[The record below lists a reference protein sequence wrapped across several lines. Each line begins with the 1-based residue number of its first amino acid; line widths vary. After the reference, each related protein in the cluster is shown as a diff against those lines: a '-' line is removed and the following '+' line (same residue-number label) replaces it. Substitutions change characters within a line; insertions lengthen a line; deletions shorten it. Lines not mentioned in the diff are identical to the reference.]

1 MACVLSPTT
10 ILVKGGILMIKM
22 SYTALIILLMTVFLG
37 CSSGRIAVLEESQL
51 SQQKR
56 MNEALGQIERI
67 SAESLKAQSDFEQ
80 INKRLLDL
88 EARVNA
94 ISTENVATLQ
104 EIKDDISFLNE
115 QLSRLDK
122 SSVNPGAVRQNH
134 TAIKANGVFKPGGF
148 DLNKA
153 YESAYSDYNAK
164 KYEAA
169 ISGFKEILTVAP
181 TSKLADNS
189 QYWIGESY
197 DALGQ
202 YDNAIDAFNKVFD
215 FRTSNKTAD
224 AHLKIG
230 LIYLKTGRNDLAVEE
245 FKTVITNYPG
255 SGASVIASSKIG
267 ALEQK

>member
-1 MACVLSPTT
+1 MACVLSPVT
-10 ILVKGGILMIKM
+10 ILVKGGIVMIKL
-22 SYTALIILLMTVFLG
+22 SYAASIILLMFVFLG

-67 SAESLKAQSDFEQ
+67 SAESLKTQSDFAQ
-80 INKRLLDL
+80 INQRLQDL
-88 EARVNA
+88 EARVNSL
-94 ISTENVATLQ
+94 STENSATLQ
-104 EIKDDISFLNE
+104 EVKDDISFLSE

-122 SSVNPGAVRQNH
+122 SSLTSGTVKQNRP
-134 TAIKANGVFKPGGF
+134 AIKATGVFKPGGF

-153 YESAYSDYNAK
+153 YDAAYSDYNAK

-169 ISGFKEILTVAP
+169 ITGFKEILTVAP
-181 TSKLADNS
+181 TSQLADNS

-245 FKTVITNYPG
+245 FKTVIENYPG
-255 SGASVIASSKIG
+255 SGASVIASSKLG

>member
-1 MACVLSPTT
+1 
-10 ILVKGGILMIKM
+10 MIKM
-22 SYTALIILLMTVFLG
+22 SYVASILLLMTFFLG

-51 SQQKR
+51 NQQKR

-67 SAESLKAQSDFEQ
+67 SAESLKTQSDFEQ
-80 INKRLLDL
+80 INQRLQEL

-94 ISTENVATLQ
+94 ITTENIATLQ

-122 SSVNPGAVRQNH
+122 SSF
-134 TAIKANGVFKPGGF
+134 KAGGVTEKRSAPKAAGVFKPSGF

-153 YESAYSDYNAK
+153 YESAYLEYNSK
-164 KYEAA
+164 KYESA

-181 TSKLADNS
+181 ASQLADNA

-230 LIYLKTGRNDLAVEE
+230 LIYLKTGRNDLGAEE
-245 FKTVITNYPG
+245 LKTVITNYPG
-255 SGASVIASSKIG
+255 SGASVIASSKLG